1 MVTPPE
7 TSAQGAA
14 HGAPS
19 PSELATQV
27 AQQLINLIAQEKQ
40 RRDPQE
46 ISYTDFAAL
55 QPPIFTTAPDPLDA
69 DDWLRIIESKFSL
82 LPHLSEQQKARFA
95 AQCLHGPS
103 GAWCASFLAMQP
115 AGHQVTWDEFRVAF
129 RAHYL
134 PPSLI
139 ELKQREFRAL
149 RQGDM
154 SVLEYVQ
161 AFIRLSQ
168 YSPEDVNTDPR
179 RATRLLDGFDPTLLT
194 HLGRSYDSFNELV
207 DVAIDMEH
215 RLRQAHEDQQ
225 KKRLASTPPSSPSQ
239 RPRVEYQFP
248 MHMYYLEEPLQQE
261 QYSGAQ
267 QPMSFYSAPPSP
279 PAPMPPTKSS
289 TGYTCFKCGK
299 AGHFSRTCHSHQK
312 TSRSVPMGKG
322 KKSAPKMGQLHYSQ
336 LEQVPE
342 GEPVLAGTFLVNDH
356 PTVVLFDSGA
366 TFSFISKAY
375 ALKHGYEIIELK
387 QRYHIIAAGSSIST
401 NHIVRDLCLQ
411 VGKESLFISPIVLPQ
426 LGIDVILG
434 MEWLKQHNA
443 MIDVG
448 SRTVQLR
455 SSSGTGVIVHV
466 PFHKHVSHTVN
477 VAEAQTEAQA
487 LAKIP
492 VACEYPDVF
501 PEELPGLPPDRDV
514 EFRID
519 LVPGTAPV
527 SKRPYR
533 MATDELK
540 ELKTQ
545 LQEQLDKGFIRPSSS
560 PWGCPALFVEKK
572 DQGGKRLCVDYR
584 PLNAVTVKN
593 KYPLPHID
601 ILFDQLGGA
610 TVFSKI
616 DLRSGYHQIKVRE
629 EDIPKTAFSTRYGL
643 YEYLVMSFG
652 LTNAPAF
659 FMYLMN
665 SVFMNE
671 LDKFVVVFID
681 DILVYSKNEKE
692 HEEHLRIVLSR
703 LREHKLYAKFSKCA
717 FWLKEVAFLGHI
729 LSAKGVAVDPS
740 KVEDVLNWKQPQ
752 TVTEIRSFLGLA
764 GYYRRF
770 IKDFSKIAKPMTAL
784 TQKNAKFAWSPKCE
798 EAFGTLKKLLTSAP
812 VLAQPDIT
820 KPFDVYCDASG
831 SGLGCVLM
839 QEGRVIAYASCQLR
853 KHEVNYPT
861 HDLELLA
868 VVYALKKWR
877 HYLLGNTCHIYTDH
891 KSLKYI
897 FTQPEL
903 NMRQRRWLEL
913 IKDYDLEVHYH
924 PGKANVVADALS
936 RKAHCNFIEARPT
949 VRVLCC
955 EIGDIEMPTALE
967 AELYNLVLEP
977 TIKDQIIAA
986 QKQDKGMS
994 HIRDEINDKKKA
1006 CFKLDEKG
1014 VLWFKNRL
1022 VVPKDMELRKK
1033 ILDEAH
1039 TSMFTLHP
1047 GSNKM
1052 YQDLKQKF
1060 WWTRMKR
1067 EIAKYVSE
1075 CDVCQRVKADHLKP
1089 AGMLQPLVVPAWKWE
1104 DIHMDFIVGLPR
1116 TQKGY
1121 GSIWVIIDRFTKSA
1135 HFIPVKTTYRAKQY
1149 AELYISRIWD
1159 ECLPLAEFAY
1169 NNSYQNSLDMAP
1181 FEALYGRRCRTPLN
1195 WSEPG
1200 ERVTFGP
1207 DLVTQAE
1214 EQVKFIHDN
1223 LKRAQSRQKC
1233 YSDKRR
1239 RPLVFEKDDHVYLRV
1254 SPMKGVHRFGV
1265 KGKLAPRYV
1274 GPFKITEQ
1282 CGPVAYRLELPP
1294 HLAAVHDVF
1303 HVSQLKKCLR
1313 VPEEVIDTS
1322 QIQIQPDLTY
1332 QEQPIKILDQK
1343 QRSTRRR
1350 TINFYKVQWSNHS
1363 EEEATWE
1370 QEEFLRTK
1378 YPGFLP
1384 STSN

>member
-1 MVTPPE
+1 M
-7 TSAQGAA
+7 
-14 HGAPS
+14 AP
-19 PSELATQV
+19 
-27 AQQLINLIAQEKQ
+27 
-40 RRDPQE
+40 
-46 ISYTDFAAL
+46 
-55 QPPIFTTAPDPLDA
+55 
-69 DDWLRIIESKFSL
+69 
-82 LPHLSEQQKARFA
+82 
-95 AQCLHGPS
+95 
-103 GAWCASFLAMQP
+103 
-115 AGHQVTWDEFRVAF
+115 
-129 RAHYL
+129 
-134 PPSLI
+134 
-139 ELKQREFRAL
+139 
-149 RQGDM
+149 
-154 SVLEYVQ
+154 
-161 AFIRLSQ
+161 
-168 YSPEDVNTDPR
+168 
-179 RATRLLDGFDPTLLT
+179 
-194 HLGRSYDSFNELV
+194 
-207 DVAIDMEH
+207 
-215 RLRQAHEDQQ
+215 
-225 KKRLASTPPSSPSQ
+225 
-239 RPRVEYQFP
+239 
-248 MHMYYLEEPLQQE
+248 
-261 QYSGAQ
+261 
-267 QPMSFYSAPPSP
+267 
-279 PAPMPPTKSS
+279 
-289 TGYTCFKCGK
+289 
-299 AGHFSRTCHSHQK
+299 
-312 TSRSVPMGKG
+312 
-322 KKSAPKMGQLHYSQ
+322 
-336 LEQVPE
+336 
-342 GEPVLAGTFLVNDH
+342 
-356 PTVVLFDSGA
+356 
-366 TFSFISKAY
+366 
-375 ALKHGYEIIELK
+375 
-387 QRYHIIAAGSSIST
+387 
-401 NHIVRDLCLQ
+401 
-411 VGKESLFISPIVLPQ
+411 
-426 LGIDVILG
+426 
-434 MEWLKQHNA
+434 
-443 MIDVG
+443 
-448 SRTVQLR
+448 
-455 SSSGTGVIVHV
+455 
-466 PFHKHVSHTVN
+466 
-477 VAEAQTEAQA
+477 
-487 LAKIP
+487 
-492 VACEYPDVF
+492 
-501 PEELPGLPPDRDV
+501 
-514 EFRID
+514 
-519 LVPGTAPV
+519 
-527 SKRPYR
+527 
-533 MATDELK
+533 DELK

-560 PWGCPALFVEKK
+560 PWGCPALFVENK

-671 LDKFVVVFID
+671 LDKYVVVFID

-692 HEEHLRIVLSR
+692 HQEHLQIVLSH

-729 LSAKGVAVDPS
+729 LSAKGVAVDPK

-784 TQKNAKFAWSPKCE
+784 TRKMQN
-798 EAFGTLKKLLTSAP
+798 
-812 VLAQPDIT
+812 IT

-831 SGLGCVLM
+831 SGVGCVLM

-936 RKAHCNFIEARPT
+936 RKAHCNFIEARPI

-967 AELYNLVLEP
+967 AKLYNLVLEP

-1006 CFKLDEKG
+1006 YFKLDEEG
-1014 VLWFKNRL
+1014 VLWFKNHL
-1022 VVPKDMELRKK
+1022 VVPKEMELRKK

-1067 EIAKYVSE
+1067 EIAKYVFE

-1089 AGMLQPLVVPAWKWE
+1089 AGMLQPLAVPAWKWE

-1121 GSIWVIIDRFTKSA
+1121 DSIW
-1135 HFIPVKTTYRAKQY
+1135 
-1149 AELYISRIWD
+1149 
-1159 ECLPLAEFAY
+1159 
-1169 NNSYQNSLDMAP
+1169 
-1181 FEALYGRRCRTPLN
+1181 
-1195 WSEPG
+1195 
-1200 ERVTFGP
+1200 
-1207 DLVTQAE
+1207 
-1214 EQVKFIHDN
+1214 
-1223 LKRAQSRQKC
+1223 
-1233 YSDKRR
+1233 
-1239 RPLVFEKDDHVYLRV
+1239 
-1254 SPMKGVHRFGV
+1254 
-1265 KGKLAPRYV
+1265 
-1274 GPFKITEQ
+1274 
-1282 CGPVAYRLELPP
+1282 
-1294 HLAAVHDVF
+1294 
-1303 HVSQLKKCLR
+1303 
-1313 VPEEVIDTS
+1313 
-1322 QIQIQPDLTY
+1322 IQPDLTY
-1332 QEQPIKILDQK
+1332 EEKPIKILDQK

-1370 QEEFLRTK
+1370 QEEFLQTK
-1378 YPGFLP
+1378 YSGFLP

>member
-1 MVTPPE
+1 M
-7 TSAQGAA
+7 
-14 HGAPS
+14 
-19 PSELATQV
+19 
-27 AQQLINLIAQEKQ
+27 
-40 RRDPQE
+40 
-46 ISYTDFAAL
+46 
-55 QPPIFTTAPDPLDA
+55 
-69 DDWLRIIESKFSL
+69 
-82 LPHLSEQQKARFA
+82 
-95 AQCLHGPS
+95 
-103 GAWCASFLAMQP
+103 
-115 AGHQVTWDEFRVAF
+115 GHR
-129 RAHYL
+129 
-134 PPSLI
+134 
-139 ELKQREFRAL
+139 
-149 RQGDM
+149 
-154 SVLEYVQ
+154 
-161 AFIRLSQ
+161 
-168 YSPEDVNTDPR
+168 
-179 RATRLLDGFDPTLLT
+179 
-194 HLGRSYDSFNELV
+194 YDSFTELV
-207 DVAIDMEH
+207 DVAIDMEQ
-215 RLRQAHEDQQ
+215 RFRQAHEDQQ
-225 KKRLASTPPSSPSQ
+225 RKRLASTPPSSPSQ
-239 RPRVEYQFP
+239 RPRVEHQFP
-248 MHMYYLEEPLQQE
+248 PQIYYLEEPPQQK
-261 QYSGAQ
+261 QHSRAQ
-267 QPMSFYSAPPSP
+267 QPMSFCSAPPSP
-279 PAPMPPTKSS
+279 PVPVS
-289 TGYTCFKCGK
+289 TAKPSTDYTCFKCGK
-299 AGHFSRTCHSHQK
+299 AGHFSRTCHSYRK
-312 TSRSVPMGKG
+312 TSGLVPTGEG

-336 LEQVPE
+336 LDQVPE
-342 GEPVLAGTFLVNDH
+342 GEPILAGTFLVNDH

-375 ALKHGYEIIELK
+375 ALKHGYEVIELK
-387 QRYHIIAAGSSIST
+387 QKYHITAAGSSINT
-401 NHIVRDLCLQ
+401 NHIVRDLRLQ
-411 VGKESLFISPIVLPQ
+411 VGKECLFISPIVLPQ
-426 LGIDVILG
+426 LGIDVIL
-434 MEWLKQHNA
+434 
-443 MIDVG
+443 
-448 SRTVQLR
+448 
-455 SSSGTGVIVHV
+455 
-466 PFHKHVSHTVN
+466 
-477 VAEAQTEAQA
+477 EAQTEAQA

-492 VACEYPDVF
+492 IACEYPDVF

-533 MATDELK
+533 MALDELK

-601 ILFDQLGGA
+601 ILFDQLVGA

-616 DLRSGYHQIKVRE
+616 DLRSRYHQIKVRE

-652 LTNAPAF
+652 LKNAPAF

-671 LDKFVVVFID
+671 LDKFMVVFID
-681 DILVYSKNEKE
+681 DILVYSNNEKE

-729 LSAKGVAVDPS
+729 LSAKGVVVDPS
-740 KVEDVLNWKQPQ
+740 KVEDVLNWMQPQ
-752 TVTEIRSFLGLA
+752 TVTEIWSFLGLA

-784 TQKNAKFAWSPKCE
+784 TQKNAKLAWSSKCE

-831 SGLGCVLM
+831 SGLSCVLM

-868 VVYALKKWR
+868 AVYALKKWR
-877 HYLLGNTCHIYTDH
+877 HYLLGNICHIYTNH

-924 PGKANVVADALS
+924 PSKANVVADALS
-936 RKAHCNFIEARPT
+936 H
-949 VRVLCC
+949 
-955 EIGDIEMPTALE
+955 
-967 AELYNLVLEP
+967 
-977 TIKDQIIAA
+977 QIIATH
-986 QKQDKGMS
+986 KQDKGMS
-994 HIRDEINDKKKA
+994 YIRDEINDKKKS
-1006 CFKLDEKG
+1006 CFKLDEEG

-1033 ILDEAH
+1033 ILEEAH

-1047 GSNKM
+1047 GCNKM

-1060 WWTRMKR
+1060 WWTRMKQ

-1075 CDVCQRVKADHLKP
+1075 CDLCQRVKADHLKP
-1089 AGMLQPLVVPAWKWE
+1089 AGMLQPLAVPAWKWE
-1104 DIHMDFIVGLPR
+1104 DIHMDFI
-1116 TQKGY
+1116 
-1121 GSIWVIIDRFTKSA
+1121 
-1135 HFIPVKTTYRAKQY
+1135 
-1149 AELYISRIWD
+1149 D

-1169 NNSYQNSLDMAP
+1169 NNSYQKSLDMAP
-1181 FEALYGRRCRTPLN
+1181 FEALYGRRCRTALN

-1223 LKRAQSRQKC
+1223 LKRAQSRQKS
-1233 YSDKRR
+1233 YSARRR
-1239 RPLVFEKDDHVYLRV
+1239 RPLIFEKDDHVYLKV
-1254 SPMKGVHRFGV
+1254 SPMNGVHRFGV
-1265 KGKLAPRYV
+1265 NGKLAPRYI
-1274 GPFKITEQ
+1274 GPFKIIEQ

-1294 HLAAVHDVF
+1294 HLAAVHGVF

-1350 TINFYKVQWSNHS
+1350 TINFYKVQWSSHS

-1370 QEEFLRTK
+1370 QEEFLQTK
-1378 YPGFLP
+1378 YHSFLS